1 MASTSNIQQDSE
13 VFDDVI
19 LDDVTTNNEKVSAE
33 IGKSVTPLKK
43 LAVLH
48 LINGLLSISLTTV
61 SVVLKNTDPSYE
73 SYGFMN
79 LSPGLWCGPIFLLCS
94 VSTFYVFKK
103 RNAGVVTVTWAICA
117 VSIIL
122 SSAMMCLDLS
132 SAIILL
138 SNNGCCVKIKTPL
151 LLMFVVLS
159 LVACVQLVVSTIT
172 CGFCC
177 KVYCCSATSSI
188 NYKVAIKTIFKS
200 SNSRKRLKN
209 ERTSSSESKRND
221 RPINSTSSFELPK

>member
-1 MASTSNIQQDSE
+1 
-13 VFDDVI
+13 
-19 LDDVTTNNEKVSAE
+19 
-33 IGKSVTPLKK
+33 
-43 LAVLH
+43 
-48 LINGLLSISLTTV
+48 
-61 SVVLKNTDPSYE
+61 
-73 SYGFMN
+73 
-79 LSPGLWCGPIFLLCS
+79 
-94 VSTFYVFKK
+94 VFKK
-103 RNAGVVTVTWAICA
+103 RNAGIVTVTWVVCA

-151 LLMFVVLS
+151 LLMLVVLS
-159 LVACVQLVVSTIT
+159 LVACVQLIVSTIT

-177 KVYCCSATSSI
+177 KVYCCSATSSL

-209 ERTSSSESKRND
+209 ERTSSESKRKD
-221 RPINSTSSFELPK
+221 RPINSTSSFELPQ